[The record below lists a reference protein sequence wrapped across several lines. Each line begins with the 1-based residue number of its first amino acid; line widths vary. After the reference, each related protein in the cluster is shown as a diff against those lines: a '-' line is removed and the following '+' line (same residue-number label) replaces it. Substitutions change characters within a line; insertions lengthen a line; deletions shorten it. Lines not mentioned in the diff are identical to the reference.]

1 MKSQKFSLTQL
12 PDKRYFRIGE
22 VCKYLRLPAHTL
34 RYWETEFAELAPQK
48 TSSGQRIYTKPEIE
62 LLAQIKRL
70 LYEEKFTIAG
80 AKNYLKQSRKLGPN
94 QPSSQSFS
102 SKKETQLGFGFEQK
116 ALEDKLKK
124 TVKKL
129 KEIEALLG
137 SE

>member
-1 MKSQKFSLTQL
+1 MKALKFSLSQL

-34 RYWETEFAELAPQK
+34 RYWETEFGELAPQK
-48 TSSGQRIYTKPEIE
+48 TSSGQRIYTKQEIE
-62 LLAQIKRL
+62 LLIQIRRL

-80 AKNYLKQSRKLGPN
+80 AKNYLKQSKKSDPH
-94 QPSSQSFS
+94 QPSSQSLS
-102 SKKETQLGFGFEQK
+102 SKKEFQLGFGFEQK